1 MDGPRKQAQK
11 RLAMLKAERASW
23 WPHWREIS
31 DNLLPRAGRY
41 FASDRNRGDKRHGN
55 ILDNTGT
62 RALRVLSAGMMA
74 GMTSPARPWFRLATS
89 DPDLVKVPAVKQWL
103 ADVTHLMLQVFARSN
118 TYRALHSL
126 YEELGAFGTAATVV
140 LDDFETVLHHYP
152 LTAGEYCLA
161 QNMRG
166 EVDSLFREFET
177 TVGAVVAEFG
187 LDACSTTV
195 RRMYDAG
202 NLDAWVPLAHAIEPR
217 RQGDRQGRGPQGM
230 AWKSCYFEAGGD
242 SQTMLREGGFRRF
255 PALAPRWN
263 TIGGDVYGH
272 GPGMDALGDLKQLQ
286 HQQLRKGMAIDYQVR
301 PPLQVP
307 SALKSR
313 EIDMLPGGINYVD
326 NPAAAAAIRT
336 AYDVNLRLDHLLTD
350 MQDVRQ
356 RITAAFSADLFL
368 MLANSQDTRMTATEV
383 AERHEEK
390 LLMLG
395 PVLER
400 LHTELLD
407 PLIEMTFDRL
417 LEADVLPPPPPEL
430 QGMALNVEFVSMLA
444 QAQRA
449 IGINGMDRFVV
460 ALGTVAQM
468 KPDSLDKLD
477 ADAWLD
483 DYADRLGL
491 EPGVLVGGRRLAM
504 IRESRAQAQAQA
516 AQAAQAEQTA
526 AAAQKLGTVQTG
538 AGASNAANDVINM
551 FSGYTGPRGEAA

>member
-1 MDGPRKQAQK
+1 M
-11 RLAMLKAERASW
+11 
-23 WPHWREIS
+23 
-31 DNLLPRAGRY
+31 
-41 FASDRNRGDKRHGN
+41 
-55 ILDNTGT
+55 
-62 RALRVLSAGMMA
+62 
-74 GMTSPARPWFRLATS
+74 
-89 DPDLVKVPAVKQWL
+89 
-103 ADVTHLMLQVFARSN
+103 
-118 TYRALHSL
+118 
-126 YEELGAFGTAATVV
+126 V

-202 NLDAWVPLAHAIEPR
+202 NLDAWVPLVHAIEPR
-217 RQGDRQGRGPQGM
+217 RQGERQGRGPQGM